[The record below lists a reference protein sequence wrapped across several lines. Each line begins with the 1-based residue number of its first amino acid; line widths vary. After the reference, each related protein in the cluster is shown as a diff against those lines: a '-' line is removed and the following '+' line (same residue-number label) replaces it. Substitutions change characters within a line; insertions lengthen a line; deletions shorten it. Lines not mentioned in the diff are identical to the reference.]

1 MRTILLMALV
11 FTLPRP
17 IPTPRIHDL
26 SLAIVHRTGLVFK
39 TRYYPTFNATMIGF
53 YDDARPLDQKM
64 EIIIF
69 CGDTTK
75 ELRAMTAVR
84 VEYSRSSPSRTTAC
98 HVLVRAGER

>member
-1 MRTILLMALV
+1 MKMILLMALV

-17 IPTPRIHDL
+17 IPAPTIHDL

-39 TRYYPTFNATMIGF
+39 IRYYPTFNATMVGF
-53 YDDARPLDQKM
+53 YDDVRPLEKM
-64 EIIIF
+64 EIITF

-98 HVLVRAGER
+98 HVLMGAGER